1 MQTRIN
7 PSAAKDLEMIR
18 DYIAEDNEDM
28 AITVINNILKK
39 IQLLQVFPNMG
50 TDLAERVSFSTE
62 YKYVVWEEY
71 LIVYKIENDFISIF
85 RVLNRY
91 QDITH
96 IFN

>member
-7 PSAAKDLEMIR
+7 PSAAK
-18 DYIAEDNEDM
+18 
-28 AITVINNILKK
+28 
-39 IQLLQVFPNMG
+39 
-50 TDLAERVSFSTE
+50 DLAERVSFSTE

-71 LIVYKIENDFISIF
+71 LVVYKIENDFIGIY

-91 QDITH
+91 QDITY

>member
-1 MQTRIN
+1 
-7 PSAAKDLEMIR
+7 
-18 DYIAEDNEDM
+18 M

-39 IQLLQVFPNMG
+39 IELLQVFPNMW

-85 RVLNRY
+85 RVLNRR